1 MLVQLVHHG
10 GLPDAGITGHQHQF
24 RRAIRRYPLKSRK
37 QGVDLGISAV
47 QLVRDQKLVRNVVN
61 SERERGDLSAGFQ
74 SLKTLPQV
82 SLYTSSGLV
91 TFLRYFSQELHD
103 YASDRLWH
111 TLYPPTLMHPLHTH

>member
-1 MLVQLVHHG
+1 MLVQLGHEG

-61 SERERGDLSAGFQ
+61 SEREREDLSAGFQ

-91 TFLRYFSQELHD
+91 RFFRCFSKELHAD
-103 YASDRLWH
+103 SWDRLGGA
-111 TLYPPTLMHPLHTH
+111 LSLPM